1 MAAHPKPDQNFIEQ
15 TDRGLAAVSIA
26 GAGAGFAN
34 PREMLQYVNV
44 GYIGNRFTVQ
54 SREKVF
60 DVVEV
65 AVLGF
70 L

>member
-1 MAAHPKPDQNFIEQ
+1 MR
-15 TDRGLAAVSIA
+15 TDNGFDSGGRRR
-26 GAGAGFAN
+26 FAN